1 MTERIARAVSRAFGR
16 RVSRRG
22 FLSKVALVGSAVAV
36 APIRFLT
43 RPVSARAIIRCANCA
58 GGRLCCD
65 GWTSFCCTINGGRNA
80 CPANTYMGGW
90 WKCTDY
96 RGSGAC
102 SAEGVRYYVDCNRT
116 EGRSCPE
123 GCHCAGDNCD
133 NRSTCC
139 NVFRYG
145 QCNVDVPGITE
156 VVCRVVTCVSPG
168 QLSENCTS
176 TLKVENRVCSHEA
189 ACL

>member
-1 MTERIARAVSRAFGR
+1 VTERVARAAARALAR
-16 RVSRRG
+16 RTSRRG
-22 FLSKVALVGSAVAV
+22 FLAKVAVVGSAIAV
-36 APIRFLT
+36 APIRYLV
-43 RPVSARAIIRCANCA
+43 RPVSAEAVIRCANCA
-58 GGRLCCD
+58 AGRTCCD
-65 GWTSFCCTINGGRNA
+65 GWTSFCCTINAGRNQ

-96 RGSGAC
+96 RGHGAC
-102 SAEGVRYYVDCNRT
+102 AKEGVRYYVDCNRT
-116 EGRSCPE
+116 PGTSCPN
-123 GCHCAGDNCD
+123 GCHCAENTCS

-145 QCNVDVPGITE
+145 QCNTEIAGVTE

-168 QLSENCTS
+168 HLYANCGT

-189 ACL
+189 HCL